1 MTPMKLNHH
10 TRVSILVIVVAAL
23 LLELNTIVDFVS
35 TRRSFNE
42 QLTEKAQRDL
52 NESHRIARIKE
63 EVENAVAA
71 ALPEI
76 ERQADEVDIDTL
88 RQVLRQLSLSQ
99 PQIVGVTVGFVP
111 GKAAHGAVGGAAII
125 SQRTEQEATGG
136 EGLFGLYLY
145 ENGDDMG
152 GDKTMRLVE
161 QRLDID
167 YTQRPW
173 YARALQSDGYWS
185 EPYEGRYT
193 FLLMCS
199 YSLPV
204 RNAAG
209 QKVAVL
215 AADVPLRELSQM
227 AAQFYDNQQRAALR
241 NGLLH
246 LFGLLLLGFIVVR
259 AVTHLRRLQAVNAEK
274 ERIAGELRVAH
285 DIQQSMIP
293 KTFPGFPE
301 RDDVELYATLTPA
314 REVGGDFYDFLI
326 RGDQLFFCIGDVTGK
341 GVPAALLMTV
351 MRSLFRT
358 EAGREA
364 ENVGADGSG
373 AATLSQHT
381 GQTTGQATGQTT
393 GQAAAIVA
401 RMNALLCEEQSSGY
415 FVTMFVGVLHLTTGA
430 LDYCNAGHEQPT
442 LGGDPLDIKHN
453 LPVGALSTWHYEG
466 QTVRLHA
473 GDTLFLYTDRLNE
486 ARDRHERPLSRR
498 HVLQLARQSSALSP
512 RQLVELMSSDA
523 QRHVGSAEQSDDITL
538 MAIRW
543 HGGNTLTLRTDG
555 GDLHQLEA
563 FVEAV
568 SSRARLSDH
577 ETPRLRLA
585 VEEAVTNV
593 IRHAHATS
601 IRLDSEV
608 RDGVLH
614 ITLTDDGQ
622 PFDPTQA
629 PDVDTTVPADQ
640 RVEGGLGILFMRRM
654 SDALTYRR
662 EGERN
667 VLTIKKE
674 ISI

>member
-10 TRVSILVIVVAAL
+10 TRVSILVIVVAAV
-23 LLELNTIVDFVS
+23 LLELNTVVDFVS

-42 QLTEKAQRDL
+42 QLTVKAQRDL

-111 GKAAHGAVGGAAII
+111 GKAAHGAVGGAAIK
-125 SQRTEQEATGG
+125 SQQAGQDATGG

-145 ENGDDMG
+145 ENGDDMS
-152 GDKTMRLVE
+152 GDKSMRLVE

-209 QKVAVL
+209 QTVAVL

-246 LFGLLLLGFIVVR
+246 LLGLLLLGFIVVR
-259 AVTHLRRLQAVNAEK
+259 AVAHLRRLQAVNAEK

-358 EAGREA
+358 EAGRAA
-364 ENVGADGSG
+364 ENGGADGSG
-373 AATLSQHT
+373 AATLSQH
-381 GQTTGQATGQTT
+381 T

-442 LGGDPLDIKHN
+442 LGGIPLDIKHN

-466 QTVRLHA
+466 QQARLHA
-473 GDTLFLYTDRLNE
+473 GDTLFLYTDGLNE

-498 HVLQLARQSSALSP
+498 RVLKQARQSSALSP
-512 RQLVELMSSDA
+512 RQLVELMSCDA

-568 SSRARLSDH
+568 GSRARLSDH

-593 IRHAHATS
+593 IRYAHATS

-614 ITLTDDGQ
+614 VTLTDDGQ

-667 VLTIKKE
+667 VLTIKKK

>member
-1 MTPMKLNHH
+1 MKLNHH
-10 TRVSILVIVVAAL
+10 TRVSILVIIVAAL

-99 PQIVGVTVGFVP
+99 PQIVGVTVGFMP
-111 GKAAHGAVGGAAII
+111 GKAAHGAVGGAAIK
-125 SQRTEQEATGG
+125 SQQAGQDATGG

-152 GDKTMRLVE
+152 GDKSMRLVE

-173 YARALQSDGYWS
+173 YARALQSNGYWS

-209 QKVAVL
+209 QTVAVL

-241 NGLLH
+241 NVLLH
-246 LFGLLLLGFIVVR
+246 LLGLLLLGFIVVR
-259 AVTHLRRLQAVNAEK
+259 AVTHLRRLQAVNTEK
-274 ERIAGELRVAH
+274 ERIAGELRLAR

-301 RDDVELYATLTPA
+301 RDDVELFATLTPA

-326 RGDQLFFCIGDVTGK
+326 HDDRLFFCIGDVTGK

-351 MRSLFRT
+351 MRSMFRT
-358 EAGREA
+358 EARQTA
-364 ENVGADGSG
+364 VAADTS
-373 AATLSQHT
+373 
-381 GQTTGQATGQTT
+381 
-393 GQAAAIVA
+393 QAADIVS
-401 RMNALLCEEQSSGY
+401 RMNGLLCDEQTSGY
-415 FVTMFVGVLHLTTGA
+415 FVTLFVGVLHLTTGT
-430 LDYCNAGHEQPT
+430 LDYCNAGHERPT
-442 LGGDPLDIKHN
+442 LGGEPLDIRHN
-453 LPVGALSTWHYEG
+453 LPVGALPAWQYEG
-466 QTVRLHA
+466 QQARLHA
-473 GDTLFLYTDRLNE
+473 GDTLFLYTDGLSE
-486 ARDRHERPLSRR
+486 ARDSSERPLARCN
-498 HVLQLARQSSALSP
+498 VLKMARQWAYLTP
-512 RQLVELMSSDA
+512 RQLVERMADA
-523 QRHVGSAEQSDDITL
+523 ARSHAGSAEQSDDITL
-538 MAIRW
+538 LAIRW
-543 HGGNTLTLRTDG
+543 QGGNTLTLRTDG

-568 SSRARLSDH
+568 GSRARLSDY

-593 IRHAHATS
+593 IRHAHANS

-608 RDGVLH
+608 RDGVLLV
-614 ITLTDDGQ
+614 TLTDDGR
-622 PFDPTQA
+622 PFDPTHA
-629 PDVDTTVPADQ
+629 PSVDTAVPADQ
-640 RVEGGLGILFMRRM
+640 RVEGGLGILFMRHM
-654 SDALTYRR
+654 SDALVYKR
-662 EGERN
+662 EEGRN
-667 VLTIKKE
+667 VLTIKKM
-674 ISI
+674 ICNNDNNAITA

>member
-10 TRVSILVIVVAAL
+10 TRVSILVIIVAAL

-99 PQIVGVTVGFVP
+99 PQIVGVTVGFMP
-111 GKAAHGAVGGAAII
+111 GKAAHGAVGGAAIK
-125 SQRTEQEATGG
+125 SQQAGQDATGG

-152 GDKTMRLVE
+152 GDKSMRLVE

-173 YARALQSDGYWS
+173 YARALQSNGYWS

-209 QKVAVL
+209 QTVAVL

-241 NGLLH
+241 NVLLH
-246 LFGLLLLGFIVVR
+246 LLGLLLLGFIVVR
-259 AVTHLRRLQAVNAEK
+259 AVTHLRRLQAVNTEK
-274 ERIAGELRVAH
+274 ERIAGELRLAR

-301 RDDVELYATLTPA
+301 RDDVELFATLTPA

-326 RGDQLFFCIGDVTGK
+326 HDDRLFFCIGDVTGK

-351 MRSLFRT
+351 MRSMFRT
-358 EAGREA
+358 EARQTA
-364 ENVGADGSG
+364 VAADTS
-373 AATLSQHT
+373 
-381 GQTTGQATGQTT
+381 
-393 GQAAAIVA
+393 QAADIVS
-401 RMNALLCEEQSSGY
+401 RMNALLCDEQTSGY
-415 FVTMFVGVLHLTTGA
+415 FVTLFVGVLHLTTGT
-430 LDYCNAGHEQPT
+430 LDYCNAGHERPT
-442 LGGDPLDIKHN
+442 LGGEPLDIRHN
-453 LPVGALSTWHYEG
+453 LPVGALPAWQYEG
-466 QTVRLHA
+466 QQARLHA
-473 GDTLFLYTDRLNE
+473 GDTLFLYTDGLSE
-486 ARDRHERPLSRR
+486 ARDSSERPLARCN
-498 HVLQLARQSSALSP
+498 VLKMARQWAYLTP
-512 RQLVELMSSDA
+512 RQLVERMADA
-523 QRHVGSAEQSDDITL
+523 ARSHAGSAEQSDDITL
-538 MAIRW
+538 LAIRW
-543 HGGNTLTLRTDG
+543 QGGNTLTLRTDG

-568 SSRARLSDH
+568 GSRARLSDY

-593 IRHAHATS
+593 IRHAHANS

-608 RDGVLH
+608 RDGVLLV
-614 ITLTDDGQ
+614 TLTDDGR
-622 PFDPTQA
+622 PFDPTHA
-629 PDVDTTVPADQ
+629 PSVDTAVPADQ
-640 RVEGGLGILFMRRM
+640 RVEGGLGILFMRHM
-654 SDALTYRR
+654 SDALVYKR
-662 EGERN
+662 EEGRN
-667 VLTIKKE
+667 VLTIKKM
-674 ISI
+674 ICNNDNNAITA

>member
-1 MTPMKLNHH
+1 MKLNHH
-10 TRVSILVIVVAAL
+10 TRVSILVIIVAAL

-99 PQIVGVTVGFVP
+99 PQIVGVTVGFMP
-111 GKAAHGAVGGAAII
+111 GKAAHGAVGGAAIK
-125 SQRTEQEATGG
+125 SQQAGQDATGG

-152 GDKTMRLVE
+152 GDKSMRLVE

-173 YARALQSDGYWS
+173 YARALQSNGYWS

-209 QKVAVL
+209 QTVAVL

-241 NGLLH
+241 NVLLH
-246 LFGLLLLGFIVVR
+246 LLGLLLLGFIVVR
-259 AVTHLRRLQAVNAEK
+259 AVTHLRRLQAVNTEK
-274 ERIAGELRVAH
+274 ERIAGELRLAR

-301 RDDVELYATLTPA
+301 RDDVELFATLTPA

-326 RGDQLFFCIGDVTGK
+326 HDDRLFFCIGDVTGK

-351 MRSLFRT
+351 MRSMFRT
-358 EAGREA
+358 EARQTA
-364 ENVGADGSG
+364 VAADTS
-373 AATLSQHT
+373 
-381 GQTTGQATGQTT
+381 
-393 GQAAAIVA
+393 QAADIVS
-401 RMNALLCEEQSSGY
+401 RMNALLCDEQTSGY
-415 FVTMFVGVLHLTTGA
+415 FVTLFVGVLHLTTGT
-430 LDYCNAGHEQPT
+430 LDYCNAGHERPT
-442 LGGDPLDIKHN
+442 LGGEPLDIRHN
-453 LPVGALSTWHYEG
+453 LPVGALPAWQYEG
-466 QTVRLHA
+466 QQARLHA
-473 GDTLFLYTDRLNE
+473 GDTLFLYTDGLSE
-486 ARDRHERPLSRR
+486 ARDSSERPLARCN
-498 HVLQLARQSSALSP
+498 VLKMARQWAYLTP
-512 RQLVELMSSDA
+512 RQLVERMADA
-523 QRHVGSAEQSDDITL
+523 ARSHAGSAEQSDDITL
-538 MAIRW
+538 LAIRW
-543 HGGNTLTLRTDG
+543 QGGNTLTLRTDG

-568 SSRARLSDH
+568 GSRARLSDY

-593 IRHAHATS
+593 IRHAHANS

-608 RDGVLH
+608 RDGVLLV
-614 ITLTDDGQ
+614 TLTDDGR
-622 PFDPTQA
+622 PFDPTHA
-629 PDVDTTVPADQ
+629 PSVDTAVPADQ
-640 RVEGGLGILFMRRM
+640 RVEGGLGILFMRHM
-654 SDALTYRR
+654 SDALVYKR
-662 EGERN
+662 EEGRN
-667 VLTIKKE
+667 VLTIKKK
-674 ISI
+674 ICNNDNNAITA

>member
-10 TRVSILVIVVAAL
+10 TRVSILVIIVAAL

-111 GKAAHGAVGGAAII
+111 GKAAHGAVGGAAIK
-125 SQRTEQEATGG
+125 SQQAGQDATGG

-152 GDKTMRLVE
+152 GDKSMRLVE

-209 QKVAVL
+209 QTVAVL

-246 LFGLLLLGFIVVR
+246 LLGLLLLGFIVVR

-326 RGDQLFFCIGDVTGK
+326 RGDRLIFCIGDVTGK
-341 GVPAALLMTV
+341 GVPAALLMT
-351 MRSLFRT
+351 
-358 EAGREA
+358 
-364 ENVGADGSG
+364 
-373 AATLSQHT
+373 
-381 GQTTGQATGQTT
+381 
-393 GQAAAIVA
+393 
-401 RMNALLCEEQSSGY
+401 
-415 FVTMFVGVLHLTTGA
+415 
-430 LDYCNAGHEQPT
+430 
-442 LGGDPLDIKHN
+442 PLDIKHN

-466 QTVRLHA
+466 QQARLHA
-473 GDTLFLYTDRLNE
+473 GDTLFLYTDGLSE
-486 ARDRHERPLSRR
+486 ARDRSERPLSRR
-498 HVLQLARQSSALSP
+498 HVLLLARQSSALSP
-512 RQLVELMSSDA
+512 RQLVELMDNA
-523 QRHVGSAEQSDDITL
+523 VRRHTGSAEQSDDITL

-543 HGGNTLTLRTDG
+543 QGGNTLTLRTDG

-568 SSRARLSDH
+568 GSRARLSDY

-593 IRHAHATS
+593 IRRAHANS
-601 IRLDSEV
+601 IRLTARCAMVCCTS
-608 RDGVLH
+608 
-614 ITLTDDGQ
+614 
-622 PFDPTQA
+622 PSPTTA
-629 PDVDTTVPADQ
+629 SPSTPPRLPMWIPPCLPTSGWRAASASSSC
-640 RVEGGLGILFMRRM
+640 G
-654 SDALTYRR
+654 T
-662 EGERN
+662 
-667 VLTIKKE
+667 
-674 ISI
+674 

>member
-10 TRVSILVIVVAAL
+10 TRVSILVIIVAAL

-99 PQIVGVTVGFVP
+99 PQIVGVTVGFMP
-111 GKAAHGAVGGAAII
+111 GKAAHGAVGGAAIK
-125 SQRTEQEATGG
+125 SQQAGQDATGG

-152 GDKTMRLVE
+152 GDKSMRLVE

-173 YARALQSDGYWS
+173 YARALQSNGYWS
-185 EPYEGRYT
+185 EPYEGSYT

-209 QKVAVL
+209 QTVAVL

-241 NGLLH
+241 NVLLH
-246 LFGLLLLGFIVVR
+246 LLGLLLLGFIVVR
-259 AVTHLRRLQAVNAEK
+259 AVAHLRRLQAVNTEK
-274 ERIAGELRVAH
+274 ERIAGELRLAR

-301 RDDVELYATLTPA
+301 RDDVELFATLTPA

-326 RGDQLFFCIGDVTGK
+326 HDDRLFFCIGDVTGK

-351 MRSLFRT
+351 MRSMFRT
-358 EAGREA
+358 EARQTARETDTSLA
-364 ENVGADGSG
+364 AD
-373 AATLSQHT
+373 
-381 GQTTGQATGQTT
+381 
-393 GQAAAIVA
+393 IVS
-401 RMNALLCEEQSSGY
+401 RMNALLCDEQTSGY
-415 FVTMFVGVLHLTTGA
+415 FVTLFVGVLHLTTGT
-430 LDYCNAGHEQPT
+430 LDYCNAGHERPA
-442 LGGDPLDIKHN
+442 LGGEPLDIRHN
-453 LPVGALSTWHYEG
+453 LPVGALPAWQYEG
-466 QTVRLHA
+466 QQARLHA
-473 GDTLFLYTDRLNE
+473 GDTLFLYTDGLSE
-486 ARDRHERPLSRR
+486 ARDGSERPLARCN
-498 HVLQLARQSSALSP
+498 VLKMARQWSDLPP
-512 RQLVELMSSDA
+512 RQLVERMADA
-523 QRHVGSAEQSDDITL
+523 ARSHAGSAEQSDDITL
-538 MAIRW
+538 LAIRW
-543 HGGNTLTLRTDG
+543 QGGNTLTLRTDG

-568 SSRARLSDH
+568 GSRARLSDY

-593 IRHAHATS
+593 IRHAHANS

-608 RDGVLH
+608 RDGVLLV
-614 ITLTDDGQ
+614 TLTDDGR
-622 PFDPTQA
+622 PFDPTHA
-629 PDVDTTVPADQ
+629 PSVDTAVPADQ
-640 RVEGGLGILFMRRM
+640 RVEGGLGILFMRHM
-654 SDALTYRR
+654 SDALVYKR
-662 EGERN
+662 EEGRN
-667 VLTIKKE
+667 VLTIKKM
-674 ISI
+674 ICNNDNNAITA

>member
-10 TRVSILVIVVAAL
+10 TRMSILVIVVAAV
-23 LLELNTIVDFVS
+23 LLELNTIVDYVS

-63 EVENAVAA
+63 EVEAAVAT

-111 GKAAHGAVGGAAII
+111 GKVAHGAYDGAAMV
-125 SQRTEQEATGG
+125 SPHTGQRATGG

-145 ENGDDMG
+145 ENGDDVG
-152 GDKTMRLVE
+152 GDKAMRLVE

-173 YARALQSDGYWS
+173 YAHALHSNGYWS
-185 EPYEGRYT
+185 EPYEGSYT

-204 RNAAG
+204 RDAAG
-209 QKVAVL
+209 QTVAVL

-246 LFGLLLLGFIVVR
+246 LLGLLLLGFIVVR
-259 AVTHLRRLQAVNAEK
+259 AVAHLRRLQTVNAEK

-301 RDDVELYATLTPA
+301 RDDVELFATLTPA
-314 REVGGDFYDFLI
+314 REVGGDFYDFFL
-326 RGDQLFFCIGDVTGK
+326 RDGRLYFCIGDVTGK

-358 EAGREA
+358 EAGRTA
-364 ENVGADGSG
+364 EDGGADCGG
-373 AATLSQHT
+373 AAMVSQHT
-381 GQTTGQATGQTT
+381 GQTTGQATGS
-393 GQAAAIVA
+393 AAAIVT
-401 RMNALLCEEQSSGY
+401 RMNAALCEEQSSGY
-415 FVTMFVGVLHLTTGA
+415 FVTLFVGVLNLTTGA
-430 LDYCNAGHEQPT
+430 LDYCNAGHERPT
-442 LGGDPLDIKHN
+442 LGGEPLDIKHN

-466 QTVRLHA
+466 QQARLRA
-473 GDTLFLYTDRLNE
+473 GDTLFLYTDGLSE
-486 ARDRHERPLSRR
+486 ARDHHERPLSRR
-498 HVLQLARQSSALSP
+498 RVLELARQSSALSP
-512 RQLVELMSSDA
+512 RQLVGLMASDA
-523 QRHVGSAEQSDDITL
+523 HRHTGSAEQSDDITL
-538 MAIRW
+538 LAIRW
-543 HGGNTLTLRTDG
+543 QGGNTLTLRTDG

-568 SSRARLSDH
+568 GSRARLSDH
-577 ETPRLRLA
+577 ETPRLRVA

-608 RDGVLH
+608 RDGVLLV
-614 ITLTDDGQ
+614 TLTDDGQ

-629 PDVDTTVPADQ
+629 PDVDTTVPADK

-662 EGERN
+662 EGGRN
-667 VLTIKKE
+667 VLTIKKT
-674 ISI
+674 ITT

>member
-10 TRVSILVIVVAAL
+10 TRVSILVIVVAAV

-99 PQIVGVTVGFVP
+99 PQIVGVTVGFMP
-111 GKAAHGAVGGAAII
+111 GKAAHGAVGGAAIK
-125 SQRTEQEATGG
+125 SQQAGQDATGG

-152 GDKTMRLVE
+152 GDKSMRLVE

-173 YARALQSDGYWS
+173 YARALQSNGYWS

-209 QKVAVL
+209 QTVAVL

-241 NGLLH
+241 NVLLH
-246 LFGLLLLGFIVVR
+246 LLGLLLLGFIVVR
-259 AVTHLRRLQAVNAEK
+259 AVTHLRRLQAVNTEK
-274 ERIAGELRVAH
+274 ERIAGELRLAR

-301 RDDVELYATLTPA
+301 RDDVELFATLTPA

-326 RGDQLFFCIGDVTGK
+326 HDDRLFFCIGDVTGK

-351 MRSLFRT
+351 MRSMFRT
-358 EAGREA
+358 EARQTA
-364 ENVGADGSG
+364 VAADTS
-373 AATLSQHT
+373 
-381 GQTTGQATGQTT
+381 
-393 GQAAAIVA
+393 QAADIVS
-401 RMNALLCEEQSSGY
+401 RMNALLCDEQTSGY
-415 FVTMFVGVLHLTTGA
+415 FVTLFVGVLHLTTGT
-430 LDYCNAGHEQPT
+430 LDYCNAGHERPT
-442 LGGDPLDIKHN
+442 LGGEPLDIRHN
-453 LPVGALSTWHYEG
+453 LPVGALPAWQYEG
-466 QTVRLHA
+466 QQARLHA
-473 GDTLFLYTDRLNE
+473 GDTLFLYTDGLSE
-486 ARDRHERPLSRR
+486 ARDSSERPLARCN
-498 HVLQLARQSSALSP
+498 VLKMARQWAYLTP
-512 RQLVELMSSDA
+512 RQLVERMADA
-523 QRHVGSAEQSDDITL
+523 ARSHAGSAEQSDDITL
-538 MAIRW
+538 LAIRW
-543 HGGNTLTLRTDG
+543 QGGNTLTLRTDG

-568 SSRARLSDH
+568 GSRARLSDY

-593 IRHAHATS
+593 IRHAHANS

-608 RDGVLH
+608 RDGVLLV
-614 ITLTDDGQ
+614 TLTDDGR
-622 PFDPTQA
+622 PFDPTHA
-629 PDVDTTVPADQ
+629 PSVDTAVPADQ
-640 RVEGGLGILFMRRM
+640 RVEGGLGILFMRHM
-654 SDALTYRR
+654 SDALAYRR
-662 EGERN
+662 EEGRN
-667 VLTIKKE
+667 VLTIKKM
-674 ISI
+674 ICNNDNNAITA

>member
-10 TRVSILVIVVAAL
+10 TRVSILVIIVAAL

-111 GKAAHGAVGGAAII
+111 GKAAHGAVGGAAIK
-125 SQRTEQEATGG
+125 SQQAGQDATGG

-152 GDKTMRLVE
+152 GDKSMRLVE

-173 YARALQSDGYWS
+173 YARALQSNGYWS
-185 EPYEGRYT
+185 EPYEGSYT

-259 AVTHLRRLQAVNAEK
+259 AVAHLRRLQAVNAEK

-293 KTFPGFPE
+293 KTFPE

-326 RGDQLFFCIGDVTGK
+326 RDDRLFFCIGDVTGK

-358 EAGREA
+358 EAGRAA
-364 ENVGADGSG
+364 ENGGADGSG
-373 AATLSQHT
+373 AVTLSQHT
-381 GQTTGQATGQTT
+381 GQTTGQA
-393 GQAAAIVA
+393 AAIVT
-401 RMNALLCEEQSSGY
+401 RMNTLLCEEQSSGY
-415 FVTMFVGVLHLTTGA
+415 FVTMFVGVLHLTTGT

-466 QTVRLHA
+466 QQARLHA
-473 GDTLFLYTDRLNE
+473 GDTLFLYTDGLNE

-498 HVLQLARQSSALSP
+498 RVLKQARQSSALSP

-568 SSRARLSDH
+568 GSRARLSDH

-614 ITLTDDGQ
+614 ITLTDDGR

-662 EGERN
+662 EEERN
-667 VLTIKKE
+667 VLTIKKK

>member
-1 MTPMKLNHH
+1 MTPMKLNQH
-10 TRVSILVIVVAAL
+10 TRVSILVIIVAAL

-99 PQIVGVTVGFVP
+99 PQIVGVTVGFMP
-111 GKAAHGAVGGAAII
+111 GKAAHGAVGGAAIK
-125 SQRTEQEATGG
+125 SQQAGQDATGG

-152 GDKTMRLVE
+152 GDKSMRLVE

-173 YARALQSDGYWS
+173 YARALQSNGYWS

-209 QKVAVL
+209 QTVAVL

-241 NGLLH
+241 NVLLH
-246 LFGLLLLGFIVVR
+246 LLGLLLLGFIVVR
-259 AVTHLRRLQAVNAEK
+259 AVTHLRRLQAVNTEK
-274 ERIAGELRVAH
+274 ERIAGELRLAR

-301 RDDVELYATLTPA
+301 RDDVELFATLTPA

-326 RGDQLFFCIGDVTGK
+326 HDDRLFFCIGDVTGK

-351 MRSLFRT
+351 MRSMFRT
-358 EAGREA
+358 EARQTA
-364 ENVGADGSG
+364 VAADTS
-373 AATLSQHT
+373 
-381 GQTTGQATGQTT
+381 
-393 GQAAAIVA
+393 QAADIVS
-401 RMNALLCEEQSSGY
+401 RMNALLCDEQTSGY
-415 FVTMFVGVLHLTTGA
+415 FVTLFVGVLHLTTGT
-430 LDYCNAGHEQPT
+430 LDYCNAGHERPT
-442 LGGDPLDIKHN
+442 LGGEPLDIRHN
-453 LPVGALSTWHYEG
+453 LPVGALPAWQYEG
-466 QTVRLHA
+466 QRARLHA
-473 GDTLFLYTDRLNE
+473 GDTLFLYTDGLSE
-486 ARDRHERPLSRR
+486 ARDSSERPLARCN
-498 HVLQLARQSSALSP
+498 VLKMARQWAYLTP
-512 RQLVELMSSDA
+512 RQLVERMADA
-523 QRHVGSAEQSDDITL
+523 ARSHAGSAEQSDDITL
-538 MAIRW
+538 LAIRW
-543 HGGNTLTLRTDG
+543 QGVNTLTLRTDG
-555 GDLHQLEA
+555 GDLHRLET

-568 SSRARLSDH
+568 GSRARLSDY

-593 IRHAHATS
+593 IRHAHANS

-608 RDGVLH
+608 RDGVLLV
-614 ITLTDDGQ
+614 TLTDDGR
-622 PFDPTQA
+622 PFDPTHA
-629 PDVDTTVPADQ
+629 PSVDTAVPADQ
-640 RVEGGLGILFMRRM
+640 RVEGGLGILFMRHM
-654 SDALTYRR
+654 SDALVYKR
-662 EGERN
+662 EEARN
-667 VLTIKKE
+667 VLTIKKM
-674 ISI
+674 ICNNDNNAITA

>member
-1 MTPMKLNHH
+1 MKLNHH
-10 TRVSILVIVVAAL
+10 TRV
-23 LLELNTIVDFVS
+23 VS

-99 PQIVGVTVGFVP
+99 PQIVGVTVGFMP
-111 GKAAHGAVGGAAII
+111 GKAAHGAVGGAAIK
-125 SQRTEQEATGG
+125 SQQAGQDATGG

-152 GDKTMRLVE
+152 GDKSMRLVE

-173 YARALQSDGYWS
+173 YARALQSNGYWS

-209 QKVAVL
+209 QTVAVL

-241 NGLLH
+241 NVLLH
-246 LFGLLLLGFIVVR
+246 LLGLLLLGFIVVR
-259 AVTHLRRLQAVNAEK
+259 AVTHLRRLQAVNTEK
-274 ERIAGELRVAH
+274 ERIAGELRLAR
-285 DIQQSMIP
+285 DIQQSMIPKTFQQSMIP

-301 RDDVELYATLTPA
+301 RDDVELFATLTPA

-326 RGDQLFFCIGDVTGK
+326 HDDRLFFCIGDVTGK

-351 MRSLFRT
+351 MRSMFRT
-358 EAGREA
+358 EARQTA
-364 ENVGADGSG
+364 VAADTS
-373 AATLSQHT
+373 
-381 GQTTGQATGQTT
+381 
-393 GQAAAIVA
+393 QAADIVS
-401 RMNALLCEEQSSGY
+401 RMNALLCDEQTSGY
-415 FVTMFVGVLHLTTGA
+415 FVTLFVGVLHLTTGT
-430 LDYCNAGHEQPT
+430 LDYCNAGHERPT
-442 LGGDPLDIKHN
+442 LGGEPLDIRHN
-453 LPVGALSTWHYEG
+453 LPVGALPAWQYEG
-466 QTVRLHA
+466 QQARLHA
-473 GDTLFLYTDRLNE
+473 GDTLFLYTDGLSE
-486 ARDRHERPLSRR
+486 ARDSSERPLARCN
-498 HVLQLARQSSALSP
+498 VLKMARQWAYLTP
-512 RQLVELMSSDA
+512 RQLVERMADA
-523 QRHVGSAEQSDDITL
+523 ARSHAGSAEQSDDITL
-538 MAIRW
+538 LAIRW
-543 HGGNTLTLRTDG
+543 QGVNTLTLRTDG

-568 SSRARLSDH
+568 GSRARLSDY

-593 IRHAHATS
+593 IRHAHANS

-608 RDGVLH
+608 RDGVLLV
-614 ITLTDDGQ
+614 TLTDDGR
-622 PFDPTQA
+622 PFDPTHA
-629 PDVDTTVPADQ
+629 PSVDTAVPADQ
-640 RVEGGLGILFMRRM
+640 RVEGGLGILFMRHM
-654 SDALTYRR
+654 SDALVYKR
-662 EGERN
+662 EEGRN
-667 VLTIKKE
+667 VLTIKKM
-674 ISI
+674 ICNNDNNAITA

>member
-10 TRVSILVIVVAAL
+10 TRVSILVIVVAAV

-35 TRRSFNE
+35 TRHSFNE
-42 QLTEKAQRDL
+42 QLTVKAQRDL

-63 EVENAVAA
+63 EVEAAVAA

-111 GKAAHGAVGGAAII
+111 GKAAHGAVGGAAIK
-125 SQRTEQEATGG
+125 SQQAGQDATGG

-152 GDKTMRLVE
+152 GDKSMRLVE

-185 EPYEGRYT
+185 EPYEGSYT

-241 NGLLH
+241 NVLLH
-246 LFGLLLLGFIVVR
+246 LLGLLLLGFIVVR

-358 EAGREA
+358 EAGRAA
-364 ENVGADGSG
+364 ENGG

-381 GQTTGQATGQTT
+381 GQTTGQA
-393 GQAAAIVA
+393 AAIVA
-401 RMNALLCEEQSSGY
+401 RMNTLLCEEQSSGY

-453 LPVGALSTWHYEG
+453 LPVGALPTWHYED
-466 QTVRLHA
+466 QQARLHA
-473 GDTLFLYTDRLNE
+473 GDTLFLYTDGLSE
-486 ARDRHERPLSRR
+486 ARDRSERPLSRR
-498 HVLQLARQSSALSP
+498 RVLQLARLSSALSP

-568 SSRARLSDH
+568 GNRAHLSDH

-593 IRHAHATS
+593 IRYAHATS

-667 VLTIKKE
+667 VLTIKKK
-674 ISI
+674 ISR

>member
-10 TRVSILVIVVAAL
+10 TRVSILVIIVAAL

-42 QLTEKAQRDL
+42 QLTVKAQRDL

-111 GKAAHGAVGGAAII
+111 GKAAHGAVGGAAIK
-125 SQRTEQEATGG
+125 SQQAGQDATGG

-152 GDKTMRLVE
+152 GDKSMRLVE

-173 YARALQSDGYWS
+173 YARALQSNGYWS

-293 KTFPGFPE
+293 KTFPGFPK
-301 RDDVELYATLTPA
+301 RDDVELFATLTPA

-326 RGDQLFFCIGDVTGK
+326 RGDRLYFCIGDVTGK

-358 EAGREA
+358 EAGRAA
-364 ENVGADGSG
+364 ENGGAAGGG

-381 GQTTGQATGQTT
+381 GQTTGQTT

-415 FVTMFVGVLHLTTGA
+415 FVTMFVGVLHLTTGT

-442 LGGDPLDIKHN
+442 LGGIPLDIKHN

-466 QTVRLHA
+466 QQARLHA
-473 GDTLFLYTDRLNE
+473 GDTLFLYTDGLSE

-593 IRHAHATS
+593 IRYAHATS

-667 VLTIKKE
+667 VLTIKKK

>member
-1 MTPMKLNHH
+1 MKLNHH
-10 TRVSILVIVVAAL
+10 TRVSILVIIVAAL

-99 PQIVGVTVGFVP
+99 PQIVGVTVGFMP
-111 GKAAHGAVGGAAII
+111 GKAAHGAVGGAAIK
-125 SQRTEQEATGG
+125 SQQAGQDATGG

-152 GDKTMRLVE
+152 GDKSMRLVE

-173 YARALQSDGYWS
+173 YARALQSNGYWS

-209 QKVAVL
+209 QTVAVL

-241 NGLLH
+241 NVLLH
-246 LFGLLLLGFIVVR
+246 LLGLLLLGFIVVR
-259 AVTHLRRLQAVNAEK
+259 AVTHLRRLQAVNTEK
-274 ERIAGELRVAH
+274 ERIAGELRLAR

-301 RDDVELYATLTPA
+301 RDDVELFATLTPA

-326 RGDQLFFCIGDVTGK
+326 HDDRLFFCIGDVTGK

-351 MRSLFRT
+351 MRSMFRT
-358 EAGREA
+358 EARQTA
-364 ENVGADGSG
+364 VAADTS
-373 AATLSQHT
+373 
-381 GQTTGQATGQTT
+381 
-393 GQAAAIVA
+393 QAADIVS
-401 RMNALLCEEQSSGY
+401 RMNALLCDEQTSGY
-415 FVTMFVGVLHLTTGA
+415 FVTLFVGVLHLTTGM
-430 LDYCNAGHEQPT
+430 LDYCNAGHERPA
-442 LGGDPLDIKHN
+442 LGGEPLDIRHN
-453 LPVGALSTWHYEG
+453 LPVGALPAWQYEG
-466 QTVRLHA
+466 QQARLHA
-473 GDTLFLYTDRLNE
+473 GDTLFLYTDGLSE
-486 ARDRHERPLSRR
+486 ARDSSERPLARCN
-498 HVLQLARQSSALSP
+498 VLKMARQWAYLTP
-512 RQLVELMSSDA
+512 RQLVERMADA
-523 QRHVGSAEQSDDITL
+523 ARSHAGSAEQSDDITL
-538 MAIRW
+538 LAIRW
-543 HGGNTLTLRTDG
+543 QGGNTLTLRTDG

-568 SSRARLSDH
+568 GSRARLSDY

-593 IRHAHATS
+593 IRHAHANS

-608 RDGVLH
+608 RDGVLLV
-614 ITLTDDGQ
+614 TLTDDGR
-622 PFDPTQA
+622 PFDPTHA
-629 PDVDTTVPADQ
+629 PSVDTAVPADQ
-640 RVEGGLGILFMRRM
+640 RVEGGLGILFMRHM
-654 SDALTYRR
+654 SDALVYKR
-662 EGERN
+662 EEGRN
-667 VLTIKKE
+667 VLTIKKM
-674 ISI
+674 ICNNDNNAITA

>member
-1 MTPMKLNHH
+1 MKLNHH
-10 TRVSILVIVVAAL
+10 TRVSILVIIVAAL

-99 PQIVGVTVGFVP
+99 PQIVGVTVGFMP
-111 GKAAHGAVGGAAII
+111 GKAAHGAVGGAAIK
-125 SQRTEQEATGG
+125 SQQAGQDATGG

-152 GDKTMRLVE
+152 GDKSMRLVE

-173 YARALQSDGYWS
+173 YARALQSNGYWS

-209 QKVAVL
+209 QTVAVL

-241 NGLLH
+241 NVLLH
-246 LFGLLLLGFIVVR
+246 LLGLLLLGFIVVR
-259 AVTHLRRLQAVNAEK
+259 AVTHLRRLQAVNTEK
-274 ERIAGELRVAH
+274 ERIAGELRLAR

-301 RDDVELYATLTPA
+301 RDDVELFATLTPA

-326 RGDQLFFCIGDVTGK
+326 HDDRLFFCIGDVTGK

-351 MRSLFRT
+351 MRSMFRT
-358 EAGREA
+358 EARQTA
-364 ENVGADGSG
+364 VAADTS
-373 AATLSQHT
+373 
-381 GQTTGQATGQTT
+381 
-393 GQAAAIVA
+393 QAADIVS
-401 RMNALLCEEQSSGY
+401 RMNALLCDEQTSGY
-415 FVTMFVGVLHLTTGA
+415 FVTLFVGVLHLTTGT
-430 LDYCNAGHEQPT
+430 LDYCNAGHERPT
-442 LGGDPLDIKHN
+442 LGGEPLDIRHN
-453 LPVGALSTWHYEG
+453 LPVGALPAWQYEG
-466 QTVRLHA
+466 QQARLHA
-473 GDTLFLYTDRLNE
+473 GDTLFLYTDGLSE
-486 ARDRHERPLSRR
+486 ARDSSERPLARCN
-498 HVLQLARQSSALSP
+498 VLKMARQWAYLTP
-512 RQLVELMSSDA
+512 RQLVERMADA
-523 QRHVGSAEQSDDITL
+523 ARSHAGSAEQSDDITL
-538 MAIRW
+538 LAIRW
-543 HGGNTLTLRTDG
+543 QGGNTLTLRTDG

-568 SSRARLSDH
+568 GSRARLSDY

-593 IRHAHATS
+593 IRHAHANS

-608 RDGVLH
+608 RDGVLLV
-614 ITLTDDGQ
+614 TLTDDGR
-622 PFDPTQA
+622 PFDPTHA
-629 PDVDTTVPADQ
+629 PSVDTAVPADQ
-640 RVEGGLGILFMRRM
+640 RVEGGLGILFMRHM
-654 SDALTYRR
+654 SDALVYKR
-662 EGERN
+662 EEGRN
-667 VLTIKKE
+667 VLTIKKM
-674 ISI
+674 ICNNDNNAITA

>member
-1 MTPMKLNHH
+1 MKLNHH
-10 TRVSILVIVVAAL
+10 TRVSILVIIVAAL

-99 PQIVGVTVGFVP
+99 PQIVGVTVGFMP
-111 GKAAHGAVGGAAII
+111 GKAAHGAVGGAAIK
-125 SQRTEQEATGG
+125 SQQAGQDATGG

-152 GDKTMRLVE
+152 GDKSMRLVE

-173 YARALQSDGYWS
+173 YARALQSNGYWS
-185 EPYEGRYT
+185 EPYEGSYT

-209 QKVAVL
+209 QTVAVL

-241 NGLLH
+241 NVLLH
-246 LFGLLLLGFIVVR
+246 LLGLLLLGFIVVR
-259 AVTHLRRLQAVNAEK
+259 AVTHLRRLQAVNTEK
-274 ERIAGELRVAH
+274 ERIAGELRLAR

-301 RDDVELYATLTPA
+301 RDDVELFATLTPA

-326 RGDQLFFCIGDVTGK
+326 HDDRLFFCIGDVTGK

-351 MRSLFRT
+351 MRSMFRT
-358 EAGREA
+358 EARQTA
-364 ENVGADGSG
+364 VAADTS
-373 AATLSQHT
+373 
-381 GQTTGQATGQTT
+381 
-393 GQAAAIVA
+393 QAADIVS
-401 RMNALLCEEQSSGY
+401 RMNALLCDEQTSGY
-415 FVTMFVGVLHLTTGA
+415 FVTLFVGVLHLTTGT
-430 LDYCNAGHEQPT
+430 LDYCNAGHERPT
-442 LGGDPLDIKHN
+442 LGGEPLDIRHN
-453 LPVGALSTWHYEG
+453 LPVGALPAWQYEG
-466 QTVRLHA
+466 QQARLHA
-473 GDTLFLYTDRLNE
+473 GDTLFLYTDGLSE
-486 ARDRHERPLSRR
+486 ARDSSERPLARCN
-498 HVLQLARQSSALSP
+498 VLKMARQWAYLTP
-512 RQLVELMSSDA
+512 RQLVERMADA
-523 QRHVGSAEQSDDITL
+523 ARSHAGSAEQSDDITL
-538 MAIRW
+538 LAIRW
-543 HGGNTLTLRTDG
+543 QGGNTLTLRTDG

-568 SSRARLSDH
+568 GSRARLSDY

-593 IRHAHATS
+593 IRHAHANS

-608 RDGVLH
+608 RDGVLLV
-614 ITLTDDGQ
+614 TLTDDGR
-622 PFDPTQA
+622 PFDPTHA
-629 PDVDTTVPADQ
+629 PSVDTAVPADQ
-640 RVEGGLGILFMRRM
+640 RVEGGLGILFMRHM
-654 SDALTYRR
+654 SDALVYKR
-662 EGERN
+662 EEGRN
-667 VLTIKKE
+667 VLTIKKM
-674 ISI
+674 ICNNDNNAITA

>member
-10 TRVSILVIVVAAL
+10 TRVSILVIIVAAL

-99 PQIVGVTVGFVP
+99 PQIVGVTVGFMP
-111 GKAAHGAVGGAAII
+111 GKAAHGAVGGAAIK
-125 SQRTEQEATGG
+125 SQQAGQDATGG

-152 GDKTMRLVE
+152 GDKSMRLVE

-173 YARALQSDGYWS
+173 YARALQSNGYWS

-209 QKVAVL
+209 QTVAVL

-241 NGLLH
+241 NVLLH
-246 LFGLLLLGFIVVR
+246 LLGLLLLGFIVVR
-259 AVTHLRRLQAVNAEK
+259 AVTHLRRLQAVNTEK
-274 ERIAGELRVAH
+274 ERIAGELRLAR

-301 RDDVELYATLTPA
+301 RDDVELFATLTPA

-326 RGDQLFFCIGDVTGK
+326 HDDRLFFCIGDVTGK

-351 MRSLFRT
+351 MRSMFRT
-358 EAGREA
+358 EARQTAKETDTSLA
-364 ENVGADGSG
+364 AD
-373 AATLSQHT
+373 
-381 GQTTGQATGQTT
+381 
-393 GQAAAIVA
+393 IVS
-401 RMNALLCEEQSSGY
+401 RMNALLCDEQTSGY
-415 FVTMFVGVLHLTTGA
+415 FVTLFVGVLHLTTGM
-430 LDYCNAGHEQPT
+430 LDYCNAGHERPA
-442 LGGDPLDIKHN
+442 LGGEPLDIRHN
-453 LPVGALSTWHYEG
+453 LPVGALPAWQYEG
-466 QTVRLHA
+466 QQARLHA
-473 GDTLFLYTDRLNE
+473 GDTLFLYTDGLSE
-486 ARDRHERPLSRR
+486 ARDSSERPLARCN
-498 HVLQLARQSSALSP
+498 VLKMARQWSDLPP
-512 RQLVELMSSDA
+512 RQLVERMADA
-523 QRHVGSAEQSDDITL
+523 ARSHAGSAEQSDDITL
-538 MAIRW
+538 LAIRW
-543 HGGNTLTLRTDG
+543 QGGNTLTLRTDG

-568 SSRARLSDH
+568 GSRARLSDY

-593 IRHAHATS
+593 IRHAHANS

-608 RDGVLH
+608 RDGVLLV
-614 ITLTDDGQ
+614 TLTDDGR
-622 PFDPTQA
+622 PFDPTHA
-629 PDVDTTVPADQ
+629 PSVDTAVPADQ
-640 RVEGGLGILFMRRM
+640 RVEGGLGILFMRHM
-654 SDALTYRR
+654 SDALVYKR
-662 EGERN
+662 EEGRN
-667 VLTIKKE
+667 VLTIKKM
-674 ISI
+674 ICNNDNNAITA

>member
-1 MTPMKLNHH
+1 MKLNHH
-10 TRVSILVIVVAAL
+10 TRVSILVIIVAAL

-99 PQIVGVTVGFVP
+99 PQIVGVTVGFMP
-111 GKAAHGAVGGAAII
+111 GKAAHGAVGGAAIK
-125 SQRTEQEATGG
+125 SQQAGQDATGG

-152 GDKTMRLVE
+152 GDKSMRLVE

-173 YARALQSDGYWS
+173 YARALQSNGYWS
-185 EPYEGRYT
+185 EPYEGSYT

-209 QKVAVL
+209 QTVAVL

-241 NGLLH
+241 NVLLH
-246 LFGLLLLGFIVVR
+246 LLGLLLLGFIVVR
-259 AVTHLRRLQAVNAEK
+259 AVTHLRRLQAVNTEK
-274 ERIAGELRVAH
+274 ERIAGELRLAR

-301 RDDVELYATLTPA
+301 RDDVELFATLTPA

-326 RGDQLFFCIGDVTGK
+326 HDDRLFFCIGDVTGK

-351 MRSLFRT
+351 MRSMFRT
-358 EAGREA
+358 EARQTA
-364 ENVGADGSG
+364 VAADTS
-373 AATLSQHT
+373 
-381 GQTTGQATGQTT
+381 
-393 GQAAAIVA
+393 QAADIVS
-401 RMNALLCEEQSSGY
+401 RMNALLCDEQTSGY
-415 FVTMFVGVLHLTTGA
+415 FVTLFVGVLHLTTGT
-430 LDYCNAGHEQPT
+430 LDYCNAGHESPT
-442 LGGDPLDIKHN
+442 LGGEPLDIRHN
-453 LPVGALSTWHYEG
+453 LPVGALPAWQYEG
-466 QTVRLHA
+466 QQARLHA
-473 GDTLFLYTDRLNE
+473 GDTLFLYTDGLSE
-486 ARDRHERPLSRR
+486 ARDSSERPLARCN
-498 HVLQLARQSSALSP
+498 VLKMARQWAYLTP
-512 RQLVELMSSDA
+512 RQLVERMADA
-523 QRHVGSAEQSDDITL
+523 ARSHAGSAEQSDDITL
-538 MAIRW
+538 LAIRW
-543 HGGNTLTLRTDG
+543 QGGNTLTLRTDG

-568 SSRARLSDH
+568 GSRARLSDY

-593 IRHAHATS
+593 IRHAHANS

-608 RDGVLH
+608 RDGVLLV
-614 ITLTDDGQ
+614 TLTDDGR
-622 PFDPTQA
+622 PFDPTHA
-629 PDVDTTVPADQ
+629 PSVDTAVPADQ
-640 RVEGGLGILFMRRM
+640 RVEGGLGILFMRHM
-654 SDALTYRR
+654 SDALVYKR
-662 EGERN
+662 EEGRN
-667 VLTIKKE
+667 VLTIKKM
-674 ISI
+674 ICNNDNNAITA

>member
-42 QLTEKAQRDL
+42 QLTVKAQRDL

-111 GKAAHGAVGGAAII
+111 GKAAHGAVGGAAIK
-125 SQRTEQEATGG
+125 SQQAGQDATGG

-152 GDKTMRLVE
+152 GDKSMRQVE

-173 YARALQSDGYWS
+173 YARALQSNGYWS
-185 EPYEGRYT
+185 EPYEGSYT

-259 AVTHLRRLQAVNAEK
+259 AVAHLRRLQAVNAEK

-326 RGDQLFFCIGDVTGK
+326 RDDRLIFCIGDVTGK

-364 ENVGADGSG
+364 ENGG
-373 AATLSQHT
+373 AATLSQH
-381 GQTTGQATGQTT
+381 TGQTT

-442 LGGDPLDIKHN
+442 LGGIPLDIKHN
-453 LPVGALSTWHYEG
+453 LPVGALPTWHYEG
-466 QTVRLHA
+466 QQARLHA
-473 GDTLFLYTDRLNE
+473 GDTLFLYTDGLNE

-512 RQLVELMSSDA
+512 RQLVELMDNA
-523 QRHVGSAEQSDDITL
+523 VRRHTGSAEQSDDITL

-568 SSRARLSDH
+568 GSRARLSDH

-614 ITLTDDGQ
+614 VTLTDDGQ

-640 RVEGGLGILFMRRM
+640 RVEGGLGILFMRHM

>member
-1 MTPMKLNHH
+1 MKLNHH
-10 TRVSILVIVVAAL
+10 TRVSILVIIVAAL

-99 PQIVGVTVGFVP
+99 PQIVGVTVGFMP
-111 GKAAHGAVGGAAII
+111 GKAAHGAVGGAAIK
-125 SQRTEQEATGG
+125 SQQAGQDATGG

-152 GDKTMRLVE
+152 GDKSMRLVE

-173 YARALQSDGYWS
+173 YARALQSNGYWS

-209 QKVAVL
+209 QTVAVL

-241 NGLLH
+241 NVLLH
-246 LFGLLLLGFIVVR
+246 LLGLLLLGFIVVR
-259 AVTHLRRLQAVNAEK
+259 AVTHLRRLQAVNTEK
-274 ERIAGELRVAH
+274 ERIAGELRLAR

-301 RDDVELYATLTPA
+301 RDDVELFATLTPA

-326 RGDQLFFCIGDVTGK
+326 HDDRLFFCIGDVTGK

-351 MRSLFRT
+351 MRSMFRT
-358 EAGREA
+358 EARQTARETDTSLA
-364 ENVGADGSG
+364 AD
-373 AATLSQHT
+373 
-381 GQTTGQATGQTT
+381 
-393 GQAAAIVA
+393 IVS
-401 RMNALLCEEQSSGY
+401 RMNALLCDEQTSGY
-415 FVTMFVGVLHLTTGA
+415 FVTLFVGVLHLTTGM
-430 LDYCNAGHEQPT
+430 LDYCNAGHERPA
-442 LGGDPLDIKHN
+442 LGGEPLDIRHN
-453 LPVGALSTWHYEG
+453 LPVGALPAWQYEG
-466 QTVRLHA
+466 QQARLHA
-473 GDTLFLYTDRLNE
+473 GDTLFLYTDGLSE
-486 ARDRHERPLSRR
+486 ARDSSERPLARCN
-498 HVLQLARQSSALSP
+498 VLKMARQWAYLTP
-512 RQLVELMSSDA
+512 RQLVERMADA
-523 QRHVGSAEQSDDITL
+523 ARSHAGSAEQSDDITL
-538 MAIRW
+538 LAIRW
-543 HGGNTLTLRTDG
+543 QGGNTLTLRTDG

-568 SSRARLSDH
+568 GSRARLSDY

-593 IRHAHATS
+593 IRHAHANS

-608 RDGVLH
+608 RDGVLLV
-614 ITLTDDGQ
+614 TLTDDGR
-622 PFDPTQA
+622 PFDPTHA
-629 PDVDTTVPADQ
+629 PSVDTAVPADQ
-640 RVEGGLGILFMRRM
+640 RVEGGLGILFMRHM
-654 SDALTYRR
+654 SDALVYKR
-662 EGERN
+662 EEGRN
-667 VLTIKKE
+667 VLTIKKM
-674 ISI
+674 ICNNDNNAITA

>member
-10 TRVSILVIVVAAL
+10 TRVSILVIVVAAV
-23 LLELNTIVDFVS
+23 LLELNTVVDFVS

-42 QLTEKAQRDL
+42 QLTVKAQRDL

-63 EVENAVAA
+63 EVESAVAA

-111 GKAAHGAVGGAAII
+111 GKVAHGAYDGAAMV
-125 SQRTEQEATGG
+125 SPHTGQRATGG

-145 ENGDDMG
+145 ENGDDVG
-152 GDKTMRLVE
+152 GDKAMRLVE

-173 YARALQSDGYWS
+173 YAHALHSNGYWS
-185 EPYEGRYT
+185 EPYEGSYT

-204 RNAAG
+204 RDAAG
-209 QKVAVL
+209 QTVAVL

-246 LFGLLLLGFIVVR
+246 LLGLLLLGFIVVR
-259 AVTHLRRLQAVNAEK
+259 AVAHLRRLQTVNAEK

-301 RDDVELYATLTPA
+301 RDDVELFATLTPA
-314 REVGGDFYDFLI
+314 REVGGDFYDFFL
-326 RGDQLFFCIGDVTGK
+326 RDGRLYFCIGDVTGK

-358 EAGREA
+358 EAGRTA
-364 ENVGADGSG
+364 EDGGADCGG
-373 AATLSQHT
+373 AAMVSQHT
-381 GQTTGQATGQTT
+381 GQTTGQATGS
-393 GQAAAIVA
+393 AAAIVT
-401 RMNALLCEEQSSGY
+401 RMNAALCEEQSSGY
-415 FVTMFVGVLHLTTGA
+415 FVTLFVGVLNLTTGA
-430 LDYCNAGHEQPT
+430 LDYCNAGHERPT
-442 LGGDPLDIKHN
+442 LGGEPLDIKHN
-453 LPVGALSTWHYEG
+453 LPVGALSTWQYEG
-466 QTVRLHA
+466 QQARLRA
-473 GDTLFLYTDRLNE
+473 GDTLFLYTDGLSE
-486 ARDRHERPLSRR
+486 ARDHHERPLSRR
-498 HVLQLARQSSALSP
+498 RVLELARQSSALSP
-512 RQLVELMSSDA
+512 RQLVGLMASDA
-523 QRHVGSAEQSDDITL
+523 HRHTGSAEQSDDITL
-538 MAIRW
+538 LAIRW
-543 HGGNTLTLRTDG
+543 QGGNTLTLRTDG

-568 SSRARLSDH
+568 GNRAHLSGH

-614 ITLTDDGQ
+614 VTLTDDGQ

-640 RVEGGLGILFMRRM
+640 RVEGGLGILFMRHM
-654 SDALTYRR
+654 SDALTYCR

>member
-10 TRVSILVIVVAAL
+10 TRVSILVIIVAAL

-99 PQIVGVTVGFVP
+99 PQIVGVTVGFMP
-111 GKAAHGAVGGAAII
+111 GKAAHGAVGGAAIK
-125 SQRTEQEATGG
+125 SQQAGQDATGG

-152 GDKTMRLVE
+152 GDKSMRLVE

-173 YARALQSDGYWS
+173 YARALQSNGYWS

-209 QKVAVL
+209 QTVAVL

-241 NGLLH
+241 NVLLH
-246 LFGLLLLGFIVVR
+246 LLGLLLLGFIVVR
-259 AVTHLRRLQAVNAEK
+259 AVTHLRRLQAVNTEK
-274 ERIAGELRVAH
+274 ERIAGELRLAR

-301 RDDVELYATLTPA
+301 RDDVELFATLTPA

-326 RGDQLFFCIGDVTGK
+326 HDDRLFFCIGDVTGK

-351 MRSLFRT
+351 MRSMFRT
-358 EAGREA
+358 EARQTA
-364 ENVGADGSG
+364 VAADTS
-373 AATLSQHT
+373 
-381 GQTTGQATGQTT
+381 
-393 GQAAAIVA
+393 QAADIVS
-401 RMNALLCEEQSSGY
+401 RMNALLCDEQTSGY
-415 FVTMFVGVLHLTTGA
+415 FVTLFVGVLHLTTGT
-430 LDYCNAGHEQPT
+430 LDYCNAGHERPA
-442 LGGDPLDIKHN
+442 LGGEPLDIRHN
-453 LPVGALSTWHYEG
+453 LPVGALPAWQYEG
-466 QTVRLHA
+466 QQARLHA
-473 GDTLFLYTDRLNE
+473 GDTLFLYTDGLSE
-486 ARDRHERPLSRR
+486 ARDSSERPLARCN
-498 HVLQLARQSSALSP
+498 VLKMARQWAYLTP
-512 RQLVELMSSDA
+512 RQLVERMADA
-523 QRHVGSAEQSDDITL
+523 ARSHAGSAEQSDDITL
-538 MAIRW
+538 LAIRW
-543 HGGNTLTLRTDG
+543 QGGNTLTLRTDG

-568 SSRARLSDH
+568 GSRARLSDY

-593 IRHAHATS
+593 IRHAHANS

-608 RDGVLH
+608 RDGVLLV
-614 ITLTDDGQ
+614 TLTDDGR
-622 PFDPTQA
+622 PFDPTHA
-629 PDVDTTVPADQ
+629 PSVDTAVPADQ
-640 RVEGGLGILFMRRM
+640 RVEGGLGILFMRHM
-654 SDALTYRR
+654 SDALVYKR
-662 EGERN
+662 EEGRN
-667 VLTIKKE
+667 VLTIKKM
-674 ISI
+674 ICNNDNNAITA

>member
-10 TRVSILVIVVAAL
+10 TRVSILVIVVAAV
-23 LLELNTIVDFVS
+23 LLELNTVVDFVS

-42 QLTEKAQRDL
+42 QLTVKAQRDL

-111 GKAAHGAVGGAAII
+111 GKAAHGAVGGAAIK
-125 SQRTEQEATGG
+125 SQQAGQDATGG

-152 GDKTMRLVE
+152 GDKSMRLVE

-173 YARALQSDGYWS
+173 YARALQSNGYWS

-209 QKVAVL
+209 QTVAVL

-246 LFGLLLLGFIVVR
+246 LLGLLLLGFIVVR
-259 AVTHLRRLQAVNAEK
+259 AVAHLRRLQAVNAEK

-358 EAGREA
+358 EAGRAA
-364 ENVGADGSG
+364 ENGGADGSG
-373 AATLSQHT
+373 AATLSQH
-381 GQTTGQATGQTT
+381 T

-466 QTVRLHA
+466 QQARLHA
-473 GDTLFLYTDRLNE
+473 GDTLFLYTDGLNE

-498 HVLQLARQSSALSP
+498 RVLKQARQSSALSP
-512 RQLVELMSSDA
+512 RQLVELMSCDA

-568 SSRARLSDH
+568 GSRARLSDH

-593 IRHAHATS
+593 IRYAHATS

-614 ITLTDDGQ
+614 VTLTDDGQ

-667 VLTIKKE
+667 VLTIKKK

>member
-10 TRVSILVIVVAAL
+10 TRVSILVIIVAAL

-42 QLTEKAQRDL
+42 QLTVKAQRDL

-99 PQIVGVTVGFVP
+99 PQIVGVTVGFMP
-111 GKAAHGAVGGAAII
+111 GKAAHGAVGGAAIK
-125 SQRTEQEATGG
+125 SQQAGQDATGG

-152 GDKTMRLVE
+152 GDKSMRLVE

-173 YARALQSDGYWS
+173 YARALQSNGYWS

-209 QKVAVL
+209 QTVAVL

-241 NGLLH
+241 NVLLH
-246 LFGLLLLGFIVVR
+246 LLGLLLLGFIVVR
-259 AVTHLRRLQAVNAEK
+259 AVTHLRRLQAVNTEK
-274 ERIAGELRVAH
+274 ERIAGELRLAR

-301 RDDVELYATLTPA
+301 RDDVELFATLTPA

-326 RGDQLFFCIGDVTGK
+326 HDDRLFFCIGDVTGK

-351 MRSLFRT
+351 MRSMFRT
-358 EAGREA
+358 EARQTA
-364 ENVGADGSG
+364 VAADTS
-373 AATLSQHT
+373 
-381 GQTTGQATGQTT
+381 
-393 GQAAAIVA
+393 QAADIVS
-401 RMNALLCEEQSSGY
+401 RMNGLLCDEQTSGY
-415 FVTMFVGVLHLTTGA
+415 FVTLFVGVLHLTTGT
-430 LDYCNAGHEQPT
+430 LDYCNAGHERPT
-442 LGGDPLDIKHN
+442 LGGEPLDIRHN
-453 LPVGALSTWHYEG
+453 LPVGALPAWQYEG
-466 QTVRLHA
+466 QQARLHA
-473 GDTLFLYTDRLNE
+473 GDTLFLYTDGLSE
-486 ARDRHERPLSRR
+486 ARDSSERPLARCN
-498 HVLQLARQSSALSP
+498 VLKMARQWAYLTP
-512 RQLVELMSSDA
+512 RQLVERMADA
-523 QRHVGSAEQSDDITL
+523 ARSHAGSAEQSDDITL
-538 MAIRW
+538 LAIRW
-543 HGGNTLTLRTDG
+543 QGGNTLTLRTDG

-568 SSRARLSDH
+568 GSRARLSDY

-593 IRHAHATS
+593 IRHAHANS

-608 RDGVLH
+608 RDGVLLV
-614 ITLTDDGQ
+614 TLTDDGR
-622 PFDPTQA
+622 PFDPTHA
-629 PDVDTTVPADQ
+629 PSVDTAVPADQ
-640 RVEGGLGILFMRRM
+640 RVEGGLGILFMRHM
-654 SDALTYRR
+654 SDALVYKR
-662 EGERN
+662 EEGRN
-667 VLTIKKE
+667 VLTIKKM
-674 ISI
+674 ICNNDNNAITA

>member
-1 MTPMKLNHH
+1 MKLNHH
-10 TRVSILVIVVAAL
+10 TRVSILVIVVAAV
-23 LLELNTIVDFVS
+23 LLELNTVVDFVS

-42 QLTEKAQRDL
+42 QLTVKAQRDL

-99 PQIVGVTVGFVP
+99 PQIVGVTVGFMP
-111 GKAAHGAVGGAAII
+111 GKAAHGAVGGAAIK
-125 SQRTEQEATGG
+125 SQQAGQDATGG

-152 GDKTMRLVE
+152 GDKSMRLVE

-173 YARALQSDGYWS
+173 YARALQSNGYWS

-209 QKVAVL
+209 QTVAVL

-241 NGLLH
+241 NVLLH
-246 LFGLLLLGFIVVR
+246 LLGLLLLGFIVVR
-259 AVTHLRRLQAVNAEK
+259 AVTHLRRLQAVNTEK
-274 ERIAGELRVAH
+274 ERIAGELRLAR

-326 RGDQLFFCIGDVTGK
+326 HDDRLFFCIGDVTGK

-351 MRSLFRT
+351 MRSMFRT
-358 EAGREA
+358 EARQTA
-364 ENVGADGSG
+364 VAADTS
-373 AATLSQHT
+373 
-381 GQTTGQATGQTT
+381 
-393 GQAAAIVA
+393 QAADIVS
-401 RMNALLCEEQSSGY
+401 RMNALLCDEQTSGY
-415 FVTMFVGVLHLTTGA
+415 FVTLFVGVLHLTTGT
-430 LDYCNAGHEQPT
+430 LDYCNAGHERPT
-442 LGGDPLDIKHN
+442 LGGEPLDIRHN
-453 LPVGALSTWHYEG
+453 LPVGALPAWQYEG
-466 QTVRLHA
+466 QQARLHA
-473 GDTLFLYTDRLNE
+473 GDTLFLYTDGLSE
-486 ARDRHERPLSRR
+486 ARDSSERPLARCN
-498 HVLQLARQSSALSP
+498 VLKMARQWSDLPP
-512 RQLVELMSSDA
+512 RQLVERMADA
-523 QRHVGSAEQSDDITL
+523 ARSHAGSAEQSDDITL
-538 MAIRW
+538 LAIRW
-543 HGGNTLTLRTDG
+543 QGGNTLTLRTDG

-568 SSRARLSDH
+568 GSRARLSDY

-593 IRHAHATS
+593 IRHAHANS

-608 RDGVLH
+608 RDGVLLV
-614 ITLTDDGQ
+614 TLTDDGR
-622 PFDPTQA
+622 PFDPTHA
-629 PDVDTTVPADQ
+629 PSVDTAVPADQ
-640 RVEGGLGILFMRRM
+640 RVEGGLGILFMRHM
-654 SDALTYRR
+654 SDALVYKR
-662 EGERN
+662 EEGRN
-667 VLTIKKE
+667 VLTIKKM
-674 ISI
+674 ICNNDNNAITA